1 MIIYAPETIMIP
13 IKIAGTG
20 SYVPE
25 KVLTN
30 FDLEKILDTSDE
42 WIVKRTG
49 IHERRIAE
57 PDQVTTDM
65 ALPATNKALEAAGI
79 TAQEL
84 DMIIMATIT
93 PDHACPCGANY
104 LQKKL
109 KAPQAVSF
117 DIAAACSGFVF
128 GMDVASRYLESGAA
142 KNILVV
148 AAEIMSRVQDW
159 TDRANCVL
167 WGDGAGAAVLQAAEG
182 APSLMTT
189 YIGSDGANGEKLLM
203 PGGGSLTTPISHES
217 VDRKMHTLRMIEAN
231 TMLRNAVHHF
241 KQSIDVVLG
250 RFDLSPQDVDLY
262 IPHQANLRMLTPLAK
277 RLKVDFEDK
286 FMITLNKYGNIS
298 SASCAIAFDE
308 AVRSGRIKPGDK
320 VCFTVFGGGL
330 TWGGALIQF

>member
-1 MIIYAPETIMIP
+1 MEMSMIP

-57 PDQVTTDM
+57 PDQATSDM
-65 ALPATNKALEAAGI
+65 ALPASQKALEAAGI
-79 TAQEL
+79 EPEEL
-84 DMIIMATIT
+84 DMIIMATIS
-93 PDHACPCGANY
+93 PDYCCPCGSNF
-104 LQKKL
+104 LQEKL
-109 KAPQAVSF
+109 GATNAVTF
-117 DIAAACSGFVF
+117 DVAAACAGFVF
-128 GMDVASRYLESGAA
+128 VMDIASHYIQSGSA
-142 KNILVV
+142 KKILIV
-148 AAEIMSRVQDW
+148 AAEIMSRLQDW

-167 WGDGAGAAVLQAAEG
+167 WGDGSGAAVLVAEEG
-182 APSLMTT
+182 APQLKTT
-189 YIGSDGANGEKLLM
+189 YIGSDGSNGQKLLM

-217 VDRKMHTLRMIEAN
+217 VDKNLHSLRMIEAN
-231 TMLRNAVHHF
+231 TMLRGAVHHF
-241 KQSIDVVLG
+241 LQSIDMVLG
-250 RFDLSPQDVDLY
+250 RFDLKYDDVDLY

-277 RLKVDFEDK
+277 RMKVDFEEK
-286 FMITLNKYGNIS
+286 FMITLHKYGNIS

-308 AVRSGRIKPGDK
+308 AVQSGRIKEGDL

-330 TWGGALIQF
+330 TWGGALIQY